1 MKYTFSTFT
10 RTHETDC
17 RPFLKNFELVL
28 KCYFDRY
35 AQVFLCVRA
44 CTAKRAYYNGAMST
58 KAIVIGV
65 VVLIII
71 AIGAYFLMKGSAPAQ
86 APATDAQSQTSAT
99 AATTAA
105 TSSTQVQ
112 AQEVTVGKGNAA
124 TPGSSV
130 SVLYV
135 GKLQDGT
142 VFDSSA
148 AHGNQPLTFTLGAQG
163 LIAGFQI
170 GVNGMKEGGER
181 LIAVPPTLGYGAQD
195 VKDPSGKVIIPANST
210 LVFDIKLVK
219 VAAATAPAAT
229 GGTKTQ

>member
-1 MKYTFSTFT
+1 MFS
-10 RTHETDC
+10 
-17 RPFLKNFELVL
+17 
-28 KCYFDRY
+28 
-35 AQVFLCVRA
+35 CVRA

-86 APATDAQSQTSAT
+86 TAADAQSQTSAT
-99 AATTAA
+99 AASTA

-112 AQEVTVGKGNAA
+112 AQEVTVGKGTAA

-142 VFDSSA
+142 VFDSSE

-181 LIAVPPTLGYGAQD
+181 LIAVPATLGYGAQD

-219 VAAATAPAAT
+219 VAAATAPAPAA
-229 GGTKTQ
+229 GAKTQ